1 MSSVLYDVPGPRA
14 RAWNKAL
21 GVLATFGIVALVG
34 FVGYRFW
41 VTGQFEGAKW
51 EWLLYEN
58 LQLRLLAALGATLR
72 AFVVAA
78 LLALVFGFLFAVA
91 RLSEHTWLR
100 TPAFAIVEFFRAIP
114 LVIMIFFLYYAAPQ
128 AGLQLGV
135 FWSLVVGL
143 TLYNGSVLAEVFRAG
158 VLSVPRG
165 QREAAY
171 ALGLRHNQVMRAVLL
186 PQAVRVML
194 PTIVS
199 QLVVLLKDT
208 ALGFLI
214 TYQEL
219 LFEARY
225 LGSLAEFERP
235 IIPTALV
242 IGAVYVTLCVALSLL
257 ASYLERR
264 NRRRQQSG
272 RALPA
277 PDVRG
282 VTADVPPTVA
292 AVRSQPVD
300 PRRGG

>member
-1 MSSVLYDVPGPRA
+1 MSSVLYDLPGPRA
-14 RAWNKAL
+14 RARNKAFGL
-21 GVLATFGIVALVG
+21 LATLGIVALTG
-34 FVGYRFW
+34 FISYRFW

-51 EWLLYEN
+51 EWLLYKN
-58 LQLRLLAALGATLR
+58 LQLRLFAALGATLR
-72 AFVVAA
+72 AFVVGA
-78 LLALVFGFLFAVA
+78 LLALVLGLLLAVA
-91 RLSEHTWLR
+91 RLSEHVWLR

-114 LVIMIFFLYYAAPQ
+114 LVIMIFFLFFAAPQ
-128 AGLQLGV
+128 AGLQLGL

-158 VLSVPRG
+158 VLAVPRG

-171 ALGLRHNQVMRAVLL
+171 SLGMRKNQVMRAVLL
-186 PQAVRVML
+186 PQAVRAML

-225 LGSLAEFERP
+225 LGSLVEFERP

-242 IGAVYVTLCVALSLL
+242 IGAIYITLCVALSLL
-257 ASYLERR
+257 AGYLERR
-264 NRRRQQSG
+264 NRRRGRSG
-272 RALPA
+272 RELPI
-277 PDVRG
+277 PEVRG
-282 VTADVPPTVA
+282 VTANLSA
-292 AVRSQPVD
+292 
-300 PRRGG
+300 

>member
-1 MSSVLYDVPGPRA
+1 MSSVLYDAPGPRA
-14 RAWNKAL
+14 QARNKAL
-21 GVLATFGIVALVG
+21 GMLAAFGVIALTG
-34 FVGYRFW
+34 FVAYRFW
-41 VTGQFEGAKW
+41 VTGQFEATKW

-58 LQLRLLAALGATLR
+58 LQLRLLDALGATLR
-72 AFVVAA
+72 AFVVGAV
-78 LLALVFGFLFAVA
+78 LALAFGLLFAVA
-91 RLSEHTWLR
+91 RLSEHAWLR
-100 TPAFAIVEFFRAIP
+100 SPAFAIVEFFRAIP

-165 QREAAY
+165 QREAAN
-171 ALGLRHNQVMRAVLL
+171 ALGLRRNQVMRAVLL
-186 PQAVRVML
+186 PQAVRAML

-242 IGAVYVTLCVALSLL
+242 VGAVYITLCIALSSL
-257 ASYLERR
+257 AGYLERR
-264 NRRRQQSG
+264 NGRRRRNGQ
-272 RALPA
+272 LPT
-277 PDVRG
+277 PDRRG
-282 VTADVPPTVA
+282 VTAGLNA
-292 AVRSQPVD
+292 
-300 PRRGG
+300 

>member
-1 MSSVLYDVPGPRA
+1 MSSVLYDPPGPRA
-14 RAWNKAL
+14 RARNKAF
-21 GVLATFGIVALVG
+21 GVLATLSIVALAG
-34 FVGYRFW
+34 FIGYRFW
-41 VTGQFEGAKW
+41 ATGQFDGTKW

-58 LQLRLLAALGATLR
+58 LQLRLFAALGATLR
-72 AFVVAA
+72 AFVVGA

-91 RLSEHTWLR
+91 RLSEHPWLR
-100 TPAFAIVEFFRAIP
+100 TPAFVVVEFFRAIP
-114 LVIMIFFLYYAAPQ
+114 LVVMIFFLFFAAPQ

-158 VLSVPRG
+158 VLAVPRG

-171 ALGLRHNQVMRAVLL
+171 ALGLRKNQVMRSVLL
-186 PQAVRVML
+186 PQAVQAML

-225 LGSLAEFERP
+225 LGSLVEFERP

-242 IGAVYVTLCVALSLL
+242 IGAIYITLCVALSQL
-257 ASYLERR
+257 AGYLERR
-264 NRRRQQSG
+264 NRRSRQ
-272 RALPA
+272 ALPT
-277 PDVRG
+277 PDVRQ
-282 VTADVPPTVA
+282 VT
-292 AVRSQPVD
+292 VD
-300 PRRGG
+300 LNG

>member
-1 MSSVLYDVPGPRA
+1 MSSVLYDAPGPRA
-14 RAWNKAL
+14 QARNKAL
-21 GVLATFGIVALVG
+21 GMLAAFGVIALSG
-34 FVGYRFW
+34 FVAYRFW
-41 VTGQFEGAKW
+41 VTGQFEATKW

-58 LQLRLLAALGATLR
+58 LQLRLLDALGATLR
-72 AFVVAA
+72 AFVVGAV
-78 LLALVFGFLFAVA
+78 LALAFGLLFAVA
-91 RLSEHTWLR
+91 RLSEHAWLR
-100 TPAFAIVEFFRAIP
+100 SPAFAIVEFFRAIP

-165 QREAAY
+165 QREAAN
-171 ALGLRHNQVMRAVLL
+171 ALGLRPNQVMRAVLL
-186 PQAVRVML
+186 PQAVRAML

-242 IGAVYVTLCVALSLL
+242 VGAVYITLCIALSSL
-257 ASYLERR
+257 AGYLERR
-264 NRRRQQSG
+264 NGRRRRNGQ
-272 RALPA
+272 LPT
-277 PDVRG
+277 PDRRG
-282 VTADVPPTVA
+282 VTAGLNA
-292 AVRSQPVD
+292 
-300 PRRGG
+300 